1 MKKYRIVI
9 VVIVMS
15 IFTGCNNNP
24 YESDTNTPKQ
34 LNISILLDLS
44 DRISPTIHPATPS
57 HKDRDLTIINNIVEY
72 FKHDMGERGTFDAN
86 GRIQV
91 FMEPAPT
98 IPNIDQLQRQL
109 SVDCSKMDVKQKKEV
124 YDELSEIF
132 SCALN
137 EIYTQTIENSKFPG
151 SDIWRFFQNKVN
163 DYCISKDTNYRN
175 ILIIL
180 TDGYIYDEMTTQKI
194 GTRVQNLT
202 VSTIGKYRNSPDPVS
217 AIQSDDFG
225 LLVPQNVNVTGLEVL
240 VLEVAPENNS
250 QKDEQILTF
259 CIEKW
264 LKEMGIEHQAVYT
277 SDLPANT
284 LHRVERF
291 LDD

>member
-1 MKKYRIVI
+1 MRKYNIGI
-9 VVIVMS
+9 IIIIIS
-15 IFTGCNNNP
+15 FLAGCNNNP
-24 YESDTNTPKQ
+24 SESDTNEPKQ

-44 DRISPTIHPATPS
+44 DRISPTKHPATPS
-57 HKDRDLTIINNIVEY
+57 HMDRDITIINSIVEY
-72 FKHDMGERGTFDAN
+72 FRHDMGERGTFDAN

-91 FMEPAPT
+91 YMEPAPT

-109 SVDCSKMDVKQKKEV
+109 SVDCSKMDVKQKKVV
-124 YDELSEIF
+124 YDELSETF
-132 SCALN
+132 SGALN
-137 EIYTQTIENSKFPG
+137 EIYTQTIENSKFTG
-151 SDIWRFFQNKVN
+151 SDIWRFFQNKVY

-225 LLVPQNVNVTGLEVL
+225 LLVPQNVNVAGLEVL